1 MSMSFKNIALV
12 VAFLFAVNMGFSQTV
27 VFKEKVDTTK
37 PLSTPKKSKNSRFY
51 MHSYL
56 AAGLLFGENGTDVEN
71 KFGGRFFTYGYR
83 MKLKLNKA
91 QALVLDLRYA
101 FDRSYFN
108 VDANPFDESMRLIGG
123 NATFHDF
130 QGAVGHRFNFDW
142 NRGDALGTYLDISAF
157 GGFNMGSTLR
167 LTASQA
173 TNSEIRVTSTYNRIP
188 MESRVYY
195 GFEARLGYKKYALYA
210 RIASEFASWASSD
223 NNALAWTQFY
233 GYHSQPLAIGL
244 ELSF

>member
-1 MSMSFKNIALV
+1 MFAKNILPTIAL
-12 VAFLFAVNMGFSQTV
+12 LFAINLGFSQTV

-37 PLSTPKKSKNSRFY
+37 PLSTPKKSKNSSIY
-51 MHSYL
+51 THSYFSV
-56 AAGLLFGENGTDVEN
+56 GLLFGENGTDVEN

-83 MKLKLNKA
+83 MKLKVNKA
-91 QALVLDLRYA
+91 QALVFDLRYA
-101 FDRSYFN
+101 FDRNYFN
-108 VDANPFDESMRLIGG
+108 VNANPFDESMRLISG

-130 QGAVGHRFNFDW
+130 QGAIGHRFNFDW
-142 NRGDALGTYLDISAF
+142 NRGDDLGTYLDISAF
-157 GGFNMGSTLR
+157 GGFNAGSTLR
-167 LTASQA
+167 VISSQA
-173 TNSEIRVTSTYNRIP
+173 TDSDIRITSVYNRIP

-210 RIASEFASWASSD
+210 RMASEFASWASD
-223 NNALAWTQFY
+223 NNSLGWTQFY